1 MFPAFGFGAA
11 LPPAGTPSTALL
23 PLWTAGLYK
32 EAGTELKTRLI
43 ECLMQ
48 PMGALGLVAVA
59 GGVFAAVRQRHG
71 WQRLQVTAEDTARV
85 TADHIYQLA
94 GYLQETA
101 PQAFVQLGQLLGEH
115 PAALATVSGVLLWQ
129 VIRGP
134 AGAAPVAALRAPRR

>member
-1 MFPAFGFGAA
+1 MDSNHLPA
-11 LPPAGTPSTALL
+11 LPPAGAPSPALL

-32 EAGTELKTRLI
+32 EASTELKTRLI

-94 GYLQETA
+94 GYLQEAA
-101 PQAFVQLGQLLGEH
+101 PQAFVQVGQLLGEH

-129 VIRGP
+129 ALRGP
-134 AGAAPVAALRAPRR
+134 AVSRAPAGWALARRSC